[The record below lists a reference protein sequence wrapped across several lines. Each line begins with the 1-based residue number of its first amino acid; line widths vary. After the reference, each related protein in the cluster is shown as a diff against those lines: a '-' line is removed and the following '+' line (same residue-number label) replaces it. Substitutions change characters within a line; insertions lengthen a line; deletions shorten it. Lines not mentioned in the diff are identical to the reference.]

1 MRIRRCAI
9 GFLFVATM
17 FAAGGSSG
25 AVPNTRFVSGRCPGD
40 ARDRPPPRTISKIQA
55 IQFELIRR
63 SSFNS
68 FNGVRVTRDLLRHR
82 QLWCGAIMDRLGD
95 DALIKLRDM
104 GANDWNVDTL
114 YLLSSGANDRSLSAL
129 ARHWQADEIR
139 WVTGRAASE
148 LLGTSGSFR
157 ILEVWW
163 D

>member
-1 MRIRRCAI
+1 
-9 GFLFVATM
+9 
-17 FAAGGSSG
+17 
-25 AVPNTRFVSGRCPGD
+25 
-40 ARDRPPPRTISKIQA
+40 
-55 IQFELIRR
+55 
-63 SSFNS
+63 
-68 FNGVRVTRDLLRHR
+68 
-82 QLWCGAIMDRLGD
+82 MDRLGD